1 MCWLYEAEVP
11 EAELHWRW
19 ETRRA
24 DSVFWKTE
32 KVRFESADEKE
43 LFGGRE
49 GAGGTSESQRIWDMK
64 TNRREYVILQWAMF
78 QARTSSYGLRQV
90 VWSHISHFLTLKNRI
105 KSRQYSLWETL
116 RNSESQVPLFKH
128 GILRSTYN
136 SFLIF
141 SQILNVF
148 FYLTIISS

>member
-1 MCWLYEAEVP
+1 
-11 EAELHWRW
+11 
-19 ETRRA
+19 
-24 DSVFWKTE
+24 
-32 KVRFESADEKE
+32 
-43 LFGGRE
+43 
-49 GAGGTSESQRIWDMK
+49 MK

-136 SFLIF
+136 SFLI
-141 SQILNVF
+141 SAK
-148 FYLTIISS
+148 SSMSSFI